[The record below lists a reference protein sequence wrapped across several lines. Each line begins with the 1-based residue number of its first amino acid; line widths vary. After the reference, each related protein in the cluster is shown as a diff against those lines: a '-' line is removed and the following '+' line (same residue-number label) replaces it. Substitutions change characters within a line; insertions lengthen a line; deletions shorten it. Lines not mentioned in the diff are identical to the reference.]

1 MYKFI
6 YIILLIF
13 MLLCIYNEIQLK
25 YILYII
31 CIVLFLPVLQTN
43 SIEGMT
49 DLEAVSNV
57 ASLYNNKNMTVDNLN
72 VTGKLTVN
80 GLSKLSGI
88 DNHNGIR
95 TNDLTVINVKKN
107 QNQSHILISPNWI
120 DFIDD
125 GPGNTTKQQ
134 WTMYNSNGHMRFWA
148 KGISKVLDLDP
159 QKQSL
164 AL

>member
-1 MYKFI
+1 
-6 YIILLIF
+6 

-95 TNDLTVINVKKN
+95 TNDLTVIDVNKN
-107 QNQSHILISPNWI
+107 QSYISIYPNWI
-120 DFIDD
+120 DFIDH

-134 WTMYNSNGHMRFWA
+134 WAMYNINGTMRFWA
-148 KGISKVLDLDP
+148 KDKSRVVDFDS
-159 QKQSL
+159 QKQSSVI
-164 AL
+164 